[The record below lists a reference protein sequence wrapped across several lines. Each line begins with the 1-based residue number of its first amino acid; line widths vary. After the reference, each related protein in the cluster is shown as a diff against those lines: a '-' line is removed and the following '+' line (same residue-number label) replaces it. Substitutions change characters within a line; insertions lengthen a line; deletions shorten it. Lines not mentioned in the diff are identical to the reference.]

1 MLELRGNHQR
11 QVICKDSLNFFHCA
25 LSALPATFG
34 LNDVADKPFFAYHYI
49 HEANLDVELP
59 AGALPPRSDYDPDRM
74 RTEQRASFLDWYA
87 RELVRPGRQPYILR
101 RELLRYC
108 WNGNVKWGGGHRGVE
123 KIHFFAKTPQFFQ
136 MYAFCA
142 PLVCAFVSWWPSVR
156 MGLNPFW
163 PAPQ

>member
-1 MLELRGNHQR
+1 MEELQRRGERPRRAVQHGFRVYVLELRGNHQR

-74 RTEQRASFLDWYA
+74 
-87 RELVRPGRQPYILR
+87 
-101 RELLRYC
+101 
-108 WNGNVKWGGGHRGVE
+108 
-123 KIHFFAKTPQFFQ
+123 
-136 MYAFCA
+136 
-142 PLVCAFVSWWPSVR
+142 
-156 MGLNPFW
+156 
-163 PAPQ
+163 